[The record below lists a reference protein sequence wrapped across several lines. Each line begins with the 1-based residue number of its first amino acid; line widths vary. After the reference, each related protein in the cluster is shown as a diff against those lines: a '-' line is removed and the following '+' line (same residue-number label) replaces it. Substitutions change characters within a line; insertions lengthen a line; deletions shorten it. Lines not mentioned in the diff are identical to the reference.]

1 MRLKIL
7 LASILITAQALAADG
22 LSTDQQ
28 TRNLLIQKFERVL
41 LSLAPSDPS
50 YTAVTL
56 RLADLLA
63 ERARFDAMTELQT
76 GCIECVAGV
85 KDRQKALKL
94 YENALEKTPAE
105 SQGKIVFQIGHLN
118 ELIGQTQ
125 KAESTYLGII
135 KSNQSPAFVAEAR
148 AALGEMYFKQRR
160 FALAREQFEMARKG
174 ELGQRGLAAYRIAWC
189 YYNEGKIREGAQE
202 LHNILSTPKLLTR
215 NADASVVSIDRQFQE
230 EVSRDYATFISRLSP
245 QLEDAKQLYN
255 LSPDSTK
262 LANVEF
268 LAAELERVGAK
279 DKAIAVWQFVQE
291 LQTQPRNRLEGH
303 VRLAALYQDIGQRE
317 QATTEFEKGLALYPQ
332 VQCDQ
337 SCAEVKSRLRKFV
350 IDWNRWAKNQ
360 PTVELLAAYENYL
373 SVFSDDTEMI
383 YWAAQIAKDL
393 KSYEKAMTL
402 YQTFVSK
409 SAGKDIENALLS
421 QIEAAESSGDTRLQT
436 LAYDRYLQFS
446 TKGEK
451 KVEVQYQKA
460 HLLYKQEKY
469 LESAEELRT
478 VALLRT
484 TQAEDVRVQAADL
497 SLDAL
502 AILKDDAR
510 IESWATEYAN
520 KFPKK
525 RSEFSSISRKS
536 LLNQSVNLA
545 GAQPDVAW
553 MALAR
558 ANVTEADDSDKIIY
572 YKNKII
578 LAEKLGKYSDG
589 RNAVDAL
596 LKIPT
601 LKQEDQ
607 EFALAKKAWFAELAL
622 DFSTAFTA
630 NQKMKL
636 SELQNDQRLLRLA
649 MFAELAGQPA
659 DSYYTQYLNTTKDRD
674 NARLVA
680 ARLVKESRTPEKS
693 LAKFEKT
700 LQEDPALYASLALEI
715 YAKTAD
721 GKLLKKVVSDKT
733 LASTPSGRELVR
745 ESLLKEMEPLSA
757 DLAKQSIGIKTQAEI
772 AKGIKKRIATI
783 DKFETL
789 VARAVESGDWIA
801 QVTGLSLLEREITRF
816 YNEIIGLPLPQ
827 GLTPEEEGQ
836 YLQLLSQQASPYQIK
851 AQDIQAKL
859 KEFWSSGLDRVLTDY
874 RALAGLSAR
883 DIRKLTTGQ
892 LTAMATAAPETEK
905 IKIMTA
911 INETSAPGAAALPT
925 VAEVEKARQV
935 VRENPMSRDN
945 LIKLSALEKQMGR
958 QTMAS
963 YLEARA
969 QKLGEKNQ

>member
-1 MRLKIL
+1 MKLKIL
-7 LASILITAQALAADG
+7 LVSILIAVRAVAADAS
-22 LSTDQQ
+22 STDQQ

-41 LSLAPSDPS
+41 LSLAPQDPS

-56 RLADLLA
+56 RLADLLS

-85 KDRQKALKL
+85 KDRQKALRL
-94 YENALEKTPAE
+94 YEIALEKTPAE
-105 SQGKIVFQIGHLN
+105 GQGKIIFQIGHLN

-125 KAESTYLGII
+125 KAELTYLDII
-135 KSNQSPAFVAEAR
+135 KRNQSPATVAEAR

-160 FALAREQFEMARKG
+160 FAQAREQFELARKG

-189 YYNEGKIREGAQE
+189 YYNEGKIKEGSQE
-202 LHNILSTPKLLTR
+202 LYNILSTPKLLTR
-215 NADASVVSIDRQFQE
+215 NADASVISIDRQFQE

-245 QLEDAKQLYN
+245 QLEDAKQLYS
-255 LSPDSTK
+255 LSPESTR

-268 LAAELERVGAK
+268 LATELERVGVK
-279 DKAIAVWQFVQE
+279 DKAISVWQFVQD

-303 VRLAALYQDIGQRE
+303 VRLAALYQDVGQMP
-317 QATTEFEKGLALYPQ
+317 QAIAEFEKGLALYPQ

-337 SCAEVKSRLRKFV
+337 SCIEIKNRLRKFV
-350 IDWNRWAKNQ
+350 VDWNRSSKKQ
-360 PTVELLAAYENYL
+360 PTSELLTAYENYL
-373 SVFSDDTEMI
+373 AVFSDDAEMI

-402 YQTFVSK
+402 YQTFVSR
-409 SAGKDIENALLS
+409 SAGKDTENALLS
-421 QIEAAESSGDTRLQT
+421 QIEAAESSGDVGLQI
-436 LAYDRYLQFS
+436 LAYDRYLQYS

-469 LESAEELRT
+469 AESAEALRA
-478 VALLRT
+478 VALLQT
-484 TQAEDVRVQAADL
+484 TQAESVRIQAADL

-510 IESWATEYAN
+510 IESWATEYAAR
-520 KFPKK
+520 FPQK
-525 RSEFSSISRKS
+525 RSEFWSVSRKS

-545 GAQPDVAW
+545 ATQPDVAW

-558 ANVTEADDSDKIIY
+558 ASIADADDSDKIIY

-589 RNAVDAL
+589 RNAVDSL

-636 SELQNDQRLLRLA
+636 AELQNDQRLLRLA

-659 DSYYTQYLNTTKDRD
+659 DSYYAQYLNTTKDREK
-674 NARLVA
+674 ARLVA
-680 ARLVKESRTPEKS
+680 ARLVKESRTPEREF
-693 LAKFEKT
+693 AKFEKT
-700 LQEDPALYASLALEI
+700 LKEDPVLYTSLALDI
-715 YAKTAD
+715 YVKTAD
-721 GKLLKKVVSDKT
+721 KKLLKRIVSDKGLVT
-733 LASTPSGRELVR
+733 TPAGKELLR
-745 ESLLKEMEPLSA
+745 ESLLKEMAPLSA
-757 DLAKQSIGIKTQAEI
+757 DLAKQSIGTKTQAEI
-772 AKGIKKRIATI
+772 ARGIKKRVGSI
-783 DKFETL
+783 DKFEA
-789 VARAVESGDWIA
+789 VAARAVESGDWIA
-801 QVTGLSLLEREITRF
+801 QVMSLTLLEREITRF
-816 YNEIIGLPLPQ
+816 YNEIIALPLPQ

-851 AQDIQAKL
+851 AQDIQTKL
-859 KEFWSSGLDRVLTDY
+859 KEFWSGLDKVLADY
-874 RALAGLSAR
+874 RGLAGLSTR
-883 DIRKLTTGQ
+883 DIRGFTTEQ
-892 LTAMATAAPETEK
+892 LASLAAAAPETEK
-905 IKIMTA
+905 IKITTA
-911 INETSAPGAAALPT
+911 INETTAPGAAALPT
-925 VAEVEKARQV
+925 VAEVERARKV
-935 VRENPMSRDN
+935 VRENPMNRDG
-945 LIKLSALEKQMGR
+945 LIKLSVLEKQMGR

-969 QKLGEKNQ
+969 QKLEEKSQ